1 MLPSRGGG
9 CTVVWGPSFSH
20 GRGPPI
26 SQSRA
31 AAGIARLSANLSLR
45 RGFTPK
51 ELPNIWIRCSC
62 CRMFCWTPH
71 PWHGLSGS
79 ACDTALSVGCWVRYR
94 ALEVSK
100 EPQPCWVLPR
110 YSVMARVRTLYTAFE
125 LFNYICFKLGH
136 FWSVHRLTVRVQSS
150 SDYGL
155 VELSVSFWWKS
166 YSKAGMFRSRAA
178 DCTVKHLVQ

>member
-1 MLPSRGGG
+1 MGPIVFSRTGSTYFPEPCCRGD
-9 CTVVWGPSFSH
+9 CTFKRKSLAP
-20 GRGPPI
+20 
-26 SQSRA
+26 
-31 AAGIARLSANLSLR
+31 AGLHTQGATEYL
-45 RGFTPK
+45 
-51 ELPNIWIRCSC
+51 WIRCSC

-136 FWSVHRLTVRVQSS
+136 FWSVHRLTVRVQCS

-155 VELSVSFWWKS
+155 VELSVSFSWKS

-178 DCTVKHLVQ
+178 DCTVKYLVQ

>member
-51 ELPNIWIRCSC
+51 ELPNI
-62 CRMFCWTPH
+62 
-71 PWHGLSGS
+71 SGS
-79 ACDTALSVGCWVRYR
+79 DVHVAECSVGHLTHGMGCR
-94 ALEVSK
+94 AQLAILLSA
-100 EPQPCWVLPR
+100 
-110 YSVMARVRTLYTAFE
+110 SV
-125 LFNYICFKLGH
+125 
-136 FWSVHRLTVRVQSS
+136 
-150 SDYGL
+150 
-155 VELSVSFWWKS
+155 
-166 YSKAGMFRSRAA
+166 AG
-178 DCTVKHLVQ
+178 